1 MIKREEREMTTLNG
15 SEKQIAWATEIRDTF
30 LNGIV
35 RQGFCV
41 DKGVNQHIEFK
52 QSQIDSDIE
61 ELKTVSDESEITEI
75 TEEIEMY
82 KRTLELFN
90 YLKYKLE
97 SESSAAWFIDNRMN
111 NHSLFCKEVFNK

>member
-1 MIKREEREMTTLNG
+1 MTTLNG